1 MKTSTRLVTI
11 LSAILCLLA
20 ALPAVAKQTAEKG
33 WYLNLGLGINW
44 LDQESGHSQ
53 PADTGFRLS
62 TACGRSFNQRW
73 ALELETGYLRNSSP
87 AVDLHPESTLG
98 QVPLLLN
105 LVHTFWTGTS
115 LKPYV
120 GAGGGVVIA
129 TSHDDTGG
137 DAGFQFLVGVRH
149 VIDDRKSIGIG
160 YRFIMLG
167 ATSAIAEEPVG
178 DDTLLFDL
186 RLAI

>member
-1 MKTSTRLVTI
+1 MKASTRIVTI
-11 LSAILCLLA
+11 LAAILFLLA
-20 ALPAVAKQTAEKG
+20 ALPAIAQQTADKG

-53 PADTGFRLS
+53 PADAGYRLS
-62 TACGRSFNQRW
+62 TACGRRFNRRW

-87 AVDLHPESTLG
+87 AVDLHPESTLS

-105 LVHTFWTGTS
+105 LVHTFPTRTS

-120 GAGGGVVIA
+120 GVGGGVVIA
-129 TSHDDTGG
+129 SGNDDTGG

-149 VIDDRKSIGIG
+149 VLDERKSIGIG

-167 ATSAIAEEPVG
+167 ATSALAAEPVG
-178 DDTLLFDL
+178 DDTILFDL

>member
-1 MKTSTRLVTI
+1 MKVSARHVTI
-11 LSAILCLLA
+11 LAAILLLLT
-20 ALPAVAKQTAEKG
+20 ALPAIAQQAADKG

-53 PADTGFRLS
+53 PANAGFRLS
-62 TACGRSFNQRW
+62 TACGRSFNRRW
-73 ALELETGYLRNSSP
+73 ALEFETGCLRNSSP
-87 AVDLHPESTLG
+87 AVDLHPESTLS

-105 LVHTFWTGTS
+105 LVHTFPTRTS

-129 TSHDDTGG
+129 SSNDDTGG
-137 DAGFQFLVGVRH
+137 DAGFQLLAGVRH
-149 VIDDRKSIGIG
+149 VLDERRSIGIG

-167 ATSAIAEEPVG
+167 ASSAIAEEPVG
-178 DDTLLFDL
+178 DDTILFDL